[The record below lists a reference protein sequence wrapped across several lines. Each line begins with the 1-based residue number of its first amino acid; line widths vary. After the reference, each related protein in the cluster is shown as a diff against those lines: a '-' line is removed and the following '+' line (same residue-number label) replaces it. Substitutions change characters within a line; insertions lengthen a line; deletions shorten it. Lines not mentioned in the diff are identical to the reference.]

1 MDGVLAILI
10 IPLLLAALIL
20 VILNMLDYKI
30 SIIHDSNSKCNNS
43 ETIVTEGTEGTE
55 GTEVTDDEETGMNIY
70 NSALLDEHKASV
82 AHTQMLNVDH
92 NSSVGAHLN
101 FDDKYMSSSAVKALI
116 DETNTSSSHKELI
129 GSLVSSSMNS
139 TLTAHNTSSTAH
151 NLNKYKDLGNKLKT
165 LEDTFNSHTH
175 VVRHPDGTKPSIV
188 TDSTANSRSYTFT
201 NTSDLNWTPV

>member
-30 SIIHDSNSKCNNS
+30 SITHDSNSKCNNS

-55 GTEVTDDEETGMNIY
+55 GTEDEETGMNIY

-116 DETNTSSSHKELI
+116 DETTTSSSHKELI

-139 TLTAHNTSSTAH
+139 TLSAHNTSSTAH

-165 LEDTFNSHTH
+165 LEDAFNSHKHEDNNGKLT
-175 VVRHPDGTKPSIV
+175 
-188 TDSTANSRSYTFT
+188 NSSENKLTSFS
-201 NTSDLNWTPV
+201 NTSDLNWVAPI